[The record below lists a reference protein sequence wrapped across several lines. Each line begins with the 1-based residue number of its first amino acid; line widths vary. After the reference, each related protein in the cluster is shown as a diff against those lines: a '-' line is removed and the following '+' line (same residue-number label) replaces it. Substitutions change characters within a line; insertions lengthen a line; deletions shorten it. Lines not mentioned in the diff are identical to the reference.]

1 MALHSCKVFDKKYI
15 VCLCNKLLKLET
27 LLLTR
32 CQTMMRLLTIVRD
45 DNAIK
50 CQPISFRMNYVQIK
64 RYKTAFDVSN
74 SMTYSTYKTSAS
86 QCKMCVTILPCL
98 AGNDVN
104 IHTAHSWKSSLST
117 SELVD
122 TSSALCLFR
131 FMTSR

>member
-50 CQPISFRMNYVQIK
+50 CQPISFGMNYVQIK
-64 RYKTAFDVSN
+64 
-74 SMTYSTYKTSAS
+74 
-86 QCKMCVTILPCL
+86 Q
-98 AGNDVN
+98 
-104 IHTAHSWKSSLST
+104 
-117 SELVD
+117 
-122 TSSALCLFR
+122 
-131 FMTSR
+131 